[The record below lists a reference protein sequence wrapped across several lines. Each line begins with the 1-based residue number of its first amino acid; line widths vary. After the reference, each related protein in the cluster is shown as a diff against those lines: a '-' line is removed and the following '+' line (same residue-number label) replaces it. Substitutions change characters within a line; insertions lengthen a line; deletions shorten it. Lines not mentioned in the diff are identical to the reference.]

1 MSKATGGNKKSSS
14 KSDTAYWARA
24 QAAKFSETHRAKRI
38 ARHQRRMARKRAR
51 RAAWDARKLA
61 KRAMQYVPPV
71 QPTVATTV

>member
-14 KSDTAYWARA
+14 KSDLAYWARA

-51 RAAWDARKLA
+51 RAGWEARKLA
-61 KRAMQYVPPV
+61 KRAMFHQPPV
-71 QPTVATTV
+71 MAAV